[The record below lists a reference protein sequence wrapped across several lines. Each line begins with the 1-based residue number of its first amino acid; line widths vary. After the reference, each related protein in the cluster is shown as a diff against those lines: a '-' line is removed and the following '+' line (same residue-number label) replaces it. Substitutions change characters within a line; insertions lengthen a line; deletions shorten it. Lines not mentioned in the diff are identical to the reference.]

1 MPYKTLQKVIAVA
14 VLALLGAGAAFLATW
29 EIPPPS
35 AKVEKVIPDDRF
47 SR

>member
-1 MPYKTLQKVIAVA
+1 MRKLTTIIGVA
-14 VLALLGAGAAFLATW
+14 VLVLLGVGVAFLATW

-35 AKVEKVIPDDRF
+35 AKVEKEIPDDRF

>member
-1 MPYKTLQKVIAVA
+1 MRKLTMFIAVTI
-14 VLALLGAGAAFLATW
+14 LMLIGAGAAFLATW

>member
-1 MPYKTLQKVIAVA
+1 MRKLTTFIAVA

-35 AKVEKVIPDDRF
+35 AAVEKVIPDDRF
-47 SR
+47 TR

>member
-1 MPYKTLQKVIAVA
+1 MRKLTMIIAVA
-14 VLALLGAGAAFLATW
+14 VLVLLGAGVAFLATW

-35 AKVEKVIPDDRF
+35 AEVEKVIPDDRF

>member
-1 MPYKTLQKVIAVA
+1 MRKLTTIIAVA

-29 EIPPPS
+29 EIPTPS
-35 AKVEKVIPDDRF
+35 AKVEKVITDDRF

>member
-1 MPYKTLQKVIAVA
+1 MRKLTTFIAVA
-14 VLALLGAGAAFLATW
+14 ILALVGAGAAFLATW

-35 AKVEKVIPDDRF
+35 AVVEKVIPDDRF

>member
-1 MPYKTLQKVIAVA
+1 MRKLTIFIAMT
-14 VLALLGAGAAFLATW
+14 VLALLAAGIVFLATW

-35 AKVEKVIPDDRF
+35 AVVEKVIPDDRF

>member
-1 MPYKTLQKVIAVA
+1 MKSFLKIIILL
-14 VLALLGAGAAFLATW
+14 VLALIVGGLVALATTD
-29 EIPPPS
+29 IAKPT

>member
-1 MPYKTLQKVIAVA
+1 MRKLTTMIAVA

-35 AKVEKVIPDDRF
+35 ATVEKVIPDDRF

>member
-1 MPYKTLQKVIAVA
+1 MRKLTMIIAMT
-14 VLALLGAGAAFLATW
+14 VLVLLGAGAAFLATW

>member
-1 MPYKTLQKVIAVA
+1 MRKLTMFIAVA
-14 VLALLGAGAAFLATW
+14 VLVLLGAGAAFLATW

-35 AKVEKVIPDDRF
+35 AVVEKVIPNDRF

>member
-1 MPYKTLQKVIAVA
+1 MRKLTTFISVA

-35 AKVEKVIPDDRF
+35 AVVEKVIPDDRF

>member
-1 MPYKTLQKVIAVA
+1 MRKLTTIIAVA
-14 VLALLGAGAAFLATW
+14 VLVVLGVGTAFLATW

-35 AKVEKVIPDDRF
+35 AQVEKVIPDDRF

>member
-1 MPYKTLQKVIAVA
+1 MRKLTTIIAVA

-29 EIPPPS
+29 EIPPPA